1 MRIYKSVRVLALLTS
16 VVALFSCSDENFRE
30 EQKLYAEVP
39 NNNEN
44 VDPRIAALYSTRH
57 TMSEEQAKKLAM
69 RAESFFS
76 GKNNGLKSASINDV
90 IVLKKRNKNQ
100 LKSLRELSSVIPD
113 TTAYIINFADNTGF
127 AVIGADDRIGDPIL
141 AYIENG
147 NYDNSQD
154 VNRQKVI
161 DGIQQYVENA
171 IVSFERSRDSL
182 MLVAEAYIRDNGI
195 ANEDFNSLKKST
207 LTPTLTFVGNKEV
220 LPLCKTKWGQDSP
233 YNDYIASEK
242 GAKYPVGCGAVAT
255 AQIMAYWQ
263 VASPLSW
270 SEILRGPRISDLTAT
285 GKQHLQILLLFVAD
299 GCKSKYNLDGT
310 STTFSDCAAYLRKSN
325 LKTSTTDY
333 SVNTVK
339 TALDNKCPVIM
350 RGTDTQSGDGHA
362 WVVDG
367 YKSTNY
373 KIKILSINL
382 NASENHFH
390 YNWGWNGFCDGW
402 YKSGIFAV
410 NDYETRDDSDSYFKA
425 KDDPDFSK
433 EQRLLIVCK

>member
-1 MRIYKSVRVLALLTS
+1 MKFIYKSVKVLALLTS
-16 VVALFSCSDENFRE
+16 VIALFNCSDENLKE
-30 EQKLYAEVP
+30 EQRQYAATSE
-39 NNNEN
+39 NEGA
-44 VDPRIAALYSTRH
+44 DPRMAALYSSHH

-113 TTAYIINFADNTGF
+113 TTAYIINFAGNNGF

-410 NDYETRDDSDSYFKA
+410 NDYETRDGSDSYFKA